1 MNEIKVIDGE
11 SQRDAIDVR
20 DRFVVLRAA
29 EDDLRR
35 RFDGAMFH
43 ESRGNIQYLLRR
55 RSGAK
60 GKQSL
65 GPRSPDLDRVLAEF
79 TEGKARLE
87 ARIKGLRAE
96 IEARAP
102 VLTARGLGRVP
113 VITARVL
120 RRLDSAGW
128 LGSRLHVVGTNALFA
143 YEALAG
149 VRVISDATA
158 TGDVDVLFDVRRRVS
173 LGGADVAPQ
182 GLVGLL
188 RKVDRSFAPTA
199 PHSFR
204 AVNDKGYLVDLI
216 EPIRGNR
223 TMQKAGRLS
232 DDPDDIHAVAIEGL
246 DWLVNAPKVEA
257 VAFDERGLPV
267 WMPTV
272 DPRVF
277 ALHKAWIAGRAD
289 RDGAKRSRDRLQARI
304 AARIA
309 VKHLG
314 LSFDDPALTA
324 LPKRMIAEGAALAA
338 GIGQDN
344 DADW

>member
-1 MNEIKVIDGE
+1 MNINILDGE

-20 DRFVVLRAA
+20 DRFLTLRVA
-29 EDDLRR
+29 EDELAR
-35 RFDGAMFH
+35 RFGGTMFH
-43 ESRGNIQYLLRR
+43 ERRGDVEYLLRR
-55 RSGAK
+55 RSGSK

-65 GPRSPDLDRVLAEF
+65 GPRSAEMDRLLAEF
-79 TEGKARLE
+79 SEGKLRLE

-96 IEARAP
+96 IEMRAP
-102 VLTARGLGRVP
+102 ILVARGLGRVP

-120 RRLDSAGW
+120 RRLDAAGW

-149 VRVISDATA
+149 VRVTSEATA

-188 RKVDRSFAPTA
+188 RKVDRSFAAMA
-199 PHSFR
+199 PKSFR
-204 AVNDKGYLVDLI
+204 AVNDRGYLVDLI

-223 TMQKAGRLS
+223 MTQKAGRLS
-232 DDPDDIHAVAIEGL
+232 DDPEDIQAVAIDGL
-246 DWLVNAPKVEA
+246 HWLVNAPKVDA

-277 ALHKAWIAGRAD
+277 ALHKSWIARRAD
-289 RDGAKRSRDRLQARI
+289 RDAAKRARDRLQARI

-324 LPKRMIAEGAALAA
+324 LPRRLVDEGAGLMA
-338 GIGQDN
+338 GIGEDDGAN
-344 DADW
+344 W